1 MIHYLG
7 DFVLQEKSPYHE
19 PGQIRTQMGASYG
32 GAGPNFSKVISTLI
46 IMISDKQMMAKYP
59 LDEND

>member
-1 MIHYLG
+1 MG

-19 PGQIRTQMGASYG
+19 PGQIRMQMGASYG